1 MVIMDMFNYAIT
13 GSKFKKKILNK
24 SEKKYRPTIFNYA
37 DKIHAKR
44 KEEISVKNVF
54 SMLDLLFLLIMQQEK
69 LMEWHPSRV
78 TRTRIQVI
86 GVIFSD
92 FLIKGKEI

>member
-1 MVIMDMFNYAIT
+1 MQI
-13 GSKFKKKILNK
+13 
-24 SEKKYRPTIFNYA
+24 KYMPRDY
-37 DKIHAKR
+37 
-44 KEEISVKNVF
+44 EEISVKNVF
-54 SMLDLLFLLIMQQEK
+54 SMLDLPFLLIIQQEK

>member
-1 MVIMDMFNYAIT
+1 M
-13 GSKFKKKILNK
+13 KKI
-24 SEKKYRPTIFNYA
+24 
-37 DKIHAKR
+37 
-44 KEEISVKNVF
+44 F
-54 SMLDLLFLLIMQQEK
+54 SMLDLLFLLIIQQEK
-69 LMEWHPSRV
+69 IMEWHPSRV

>member
-1 MVIMDMFNYAIT
+1 M
-13 GSKFKKKILNK
+13 
-24 SEKKYRPTIFNYA
+24 
-37 DKIHAKR
+37 
-44 KEEISVKNVF
+44 KNVF

-78 TRTRIQVI
+78 TRTSQVI